1 MKKKKHWMTRLW
13 INTCPLIKIA
23 VCLGLLMFSL
33 FRNRIFDI
41 STDWLRTLVSVLCAV
56 LGIAAL
62 IGLLLALLEADQLFW
77 DRRDGK
83 IAQKR
88 RLGKKKLL
96 AVEEI
101 LALARENDLIEIQAD
116 TPGGVVK
123 LGSASDC
130 KPRSFHFFHKGYYI
144 GKAEYERIE
153 DFEAAL
159 RELAPGGYVQ
169 VMAIDDVPVD

>member
-13 INTCPLIKIA
+13 IHTCPLIKMA

-123 LGSASDC
+123 LGPPRTASPALSTFFIRPTTSERPSMNGSRIL
-130 KPRSFHFFHKGYYI
+130 KPPCGSLRPAGMCRSWP
-144 GKAEYERIE
+144 
-153 DFEAAL
+153 L
-159 RELAPGGYVQ
+159 TMSL
-169 VMAIDDVPVD
+169 